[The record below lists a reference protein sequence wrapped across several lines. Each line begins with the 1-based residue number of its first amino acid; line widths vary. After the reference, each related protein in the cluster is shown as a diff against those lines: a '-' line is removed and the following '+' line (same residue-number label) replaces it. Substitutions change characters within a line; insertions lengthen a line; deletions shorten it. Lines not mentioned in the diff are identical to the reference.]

1 MMEETLVA
9 VVRAVITFFT
19 LLIFTRM
26 LGKQQ
31 VGNLSFFDYI
41 NGITIGSMAASL
53 ATDLGTRAW
62 LHFVGLATF
71 VFIAF
76 FMQIITIKSR
86 RLSKIIDSEP
96 TIVIQKGKIL
106 EENLAKMRVKKD
118 ELMVLLRQKGFFD
131 ITHAEYALLE
141 PNGQLSV
148 MPREDFR
155 PITPGDYQLLTKKL
169 QLMSEVVVDGQV
181 LKQNLKERNKDEQ
194 WLKEEI
200 KRLGVEDIKDISYAA
215 LLPDGTLYIDRY
227 QDGLEDQSDYDGRE

>member
-9 VVRAVITFFT
+9 AVRAAITFFT

-62 LHFVGLATF
+62 LHFVGLSTF

-76 FMQIITIKSR
+76 LMQIITIKSR
-86 RLSKIIDSEP
+86 KLSKIIDSEP
-96 TIVIQKGKIL
+96 TIVIEKGKIL

-141 PNGQLSV
+141 PNGHLSV

-155 PITPGDYQLLTKKL
+155 PLTPRDYRFFTRKMELTT
-169 QLMSEVVVDGQV
+169 EVVFDGRL
-181 LKQNLKERNKDEQ
+181 LKENLKERNKDEQ
-194 WLKEEI
+194 WLNEQLHQ
-200 KRLGVEDIKDISYAA
+200 LGVDDVKEVSYAA

-227 QDGLEDQSDYDGRE
+227 EDELDGQSDYDGRE